1 MSIERLRDASFF
13 DKETREGERKRGREK
28 RRKLLLIYHDGSL
41 GLELLVVISA
51 EPSFSRPPNEFRPSS
66 SAPLLAPP
74 AFPPRMGERL
84 ILYTKAP
91 RDNVGG
97 FST

>member
-1 MSIERLRDASFF
+1 M
-13 DKETREGERKRGREK
+13 GEREK

-51 EPSFSRPPNEFRPSS
+51 EPSFSRPPNEYDPSS
-66 SAPLLAPP
+66 TLRPLLAPF
-74 AFPPRMGERL
+74 ALPPRMGERL

-91 RDNVGG
+91 AR
-97 FST
+97 